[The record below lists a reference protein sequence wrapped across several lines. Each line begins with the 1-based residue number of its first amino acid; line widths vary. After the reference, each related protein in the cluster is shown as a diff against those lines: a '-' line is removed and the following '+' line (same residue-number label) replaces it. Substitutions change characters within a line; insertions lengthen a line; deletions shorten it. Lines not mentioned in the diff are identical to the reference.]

1 MTHGLIFLFMLR
13 EEEEVMRRF
22 YKVYQ
27 GKVVEVPE
35 EEEPIIEL
43 YIQPSIEEKRI
54 LVDKLQIDEH
64 TLNSA
69 LDPDELA
76 RVEYEQE
83 HVAFIIK
90 KPKNYSAEDE
100 YHFKVISVG
109 LFLFK
114 DRVIIVT
121 NEDTPLFSNKPQMGL
136 SSAPDIVLRVIYNC
150 IFHFI
155 EHLKVINMVAE
166 EVEFKIN
173 RSLENRN
180 LINLFA
186 LEKSLVYY
194 LNAIHGN
201 GLILAKVR
209 AGADKI
215 GFSEE
220 GKEFLEDLMI
230 ENDQCFRVAD
240 IHSTVLSNL
249 MDARASIVSN
259 NLNVL
264 MKLLNIIT
272 IALMVPTFI
281 VSLFSMNVPIPAQH
295 YTWTFYA
302 VLVLC
307 AISAVGVLLIFFRYR
322 EM

>member
-1 MTHGLIFLFMLR
+1 
-13 EEEEVMRRF
+13 MRKF
-22 YKVYQ
+22 YTVHQ
-27 GKVVEVPE
+27 GKIVEIPGE
-35 EEEPIIEL
+35 NESIIEV
-43 YIQPSIEEKRI
+43 YIQPTMEEKKQ
-54 LVDKLQIDEH
+54 LVDKLEIDEH

-76 RVEYEQE
+76 RVEYEQN
-83 HVAFIIK
+83 HIAFIIK
-90 KPKNYSAEDE
+90 KPKNYSAEDA
-100 YHFKVISVG
+100 YHFKIISIG

-114 DRVIIVT
+114 NKVIIISS
-121 NEDTPLFSNKPQMGL
+121 EDTPLFSNKPQAGL
-136 SSAPDIVLRVIYNC
+136 SSAPDIILRVIYNC

-166 EVEFKIN
+166 EVEYRIN
-173 RSLENRN
+173 RSLENRY

-201 GLILAKVR
+201 GLILAKLR

-215 GFSEE
+215 GLSEE
-220 GKEFLEDLMI
+220 GKEFLDDLII

-295 YTWTFYA
+295 FHYTFYFI
-302 VLVLC
+302 VILC
-307 AISAVGVLLIFFRYR
+307 VISAIGVLWVFFRYR

>member
-1 MTHGLIFLFMLR
+1 
-13 EEEEVMRRF
+13 MRRF
-22 YKVYQ
+22 YEVYQ
-27 GKVVEVPE
+27 GKMVEVPE
-35 EEEPIIEL
+35 ENHPVVEV
-43 YIQPSIEEKRI
+43 YVQPSMEEKKI
-54 LVDKLQIDEH
+54 LIDKLQIDEH

-76 RVEYEQE
+76 RVEYEQN
-83 HVAFIIK
+83 HVVFIVK
-90 KPKNYSAEDE
+90 KPKNYSAEDQ

-121 NEDTPLFSNKPQMGL
+121 NEDTPLFSNKPQVGL
-136 SSAPDIVLRVIYNC
+136 SSTPDIVLRIVYNC

-166 EVEFKIN
+166 EVEYKIN

-201 GLILAKVR
+201 GLILAKLR

-220 GKEFLEDLMI
+220 GKEFLDDLII

-295 YTWTFYA
+295 LHYTFYA
-302 VLVLC
+302 IVFLC
-307 AISAVGVLLIFFRYR
+307 IVSAIGVLIVFFRYR

>member
-1 MTHGLIFLFMLR
+1 
-13 EEEEVMRRF
+13 MRRF
-22 YKVYQ
+22 YKIYQ
-27 GKVVEVPE
+27 GKIVEVPE
-35 EEEPIIEL
+35 ENEPVIEV
-43 YIQPSIEEKRI
+43 YIQPTIEEKRN

-76 RVEYEQE
+76 RVEYEQD
-83 HVAFIIK
+83 HVVVIVK

-100 YHFKVISVG
+100 YHFKVVSVG

-114 DRVIIVT
+114 DKVIIVT
-121 NEDTPLFSNKPQMGL
+121 NEDTPLFSNKPQIGL
-136 SSAPDIVLRVIYNC
+136 SSVPDIVLRLVYNC

-166 EVEFKIN
+166 EVEYKIN
-173 RSLENRN
+173 RSLENRY

-201 GLILAKVR
+201 GLILAKLR

-220 GKEFLEDLMI
+220 GKEFLDDLII

-281 VSLFSMNVPIPAQH
+281 VSLFSMNVPIPFQH
-295 YTWTFYA
+295 YVYTFYA
-302 VLVLC
+302 IVILC
-307 AISAVGVLLIFFRYR
+307 VISAIGVLLIFFRYR

>member
-1 MTHGLIFLFMLR
+1 
-13 EEEEVMRRF
+13 MRKF
-22 YKVYQ
+22 YTISQ
-27 GKVVEVPE
+27 GRILEIPE
-35 EEEPIIEL
+35 ENESVIEV
-43 YIQPSIEEKRI
+43 YIQPTIEEKKQLI
-54 LVDKLQIDEH
+54 DKLEIDEH

-76 RVEYEQE
+76 RVEYEQN
-83 HVAFIIK
+83 HTAFIIK
-90 KPKNYSAEDE
+90 KPKNYSAEDA
-100 YHFKVISVG
+100 YHFKIISIG

-114 DRVIIVT
+114 NKVIIISS
-121 NEDTPLFSNKPQMGL
+121 EDTPLFSNKPQAGL
-136 SSAPDIVLRVIYNC
+136 SSAPDIILRVIYNC

-166 EVEFKIN
+166 EVEYRIN
-173 RSLENRN
+173 RSLENRY

-201 GLILAKVR
+201 GLILAKLR

-215 GFSEE
+215 GLSEE
-220 GKEFLEDLMI
+220 GKEFLDDLII

-272 IALMVPTFI
+272 IALMVPTLI
-281 VSLFSMNVPIPAQH
+281 VSLFSMNVPIPAQE
-295 YTWTFYA
+295 YNLTFYA
-302 VLVLC
+302 IVILC
-307 AISAVGVLLIFFRYR
+307 IISSIGVLWVFFRYR

>member
-1 MTHGLIFLFMLR
+1 
-13 EEEEVMRRF
+13 MRRF
-22 YKVYQ
+22 YKIHQ
-27 GKVVEVPE
+27 GKIVEVPE
-35 EEEPIIEL
+35 ENGSIVEV
-43 YIQPSIEEKRI
+43 YIQPGIDEKKMLI
-54 LVDKLQIDEH
+54 DKLQINEH

-76 RVEYEQE
+76 RVEYEQD

-90 KPKNYSAEDE
+90 KPRNYSAEDE
-100 YHFKVISVG
+100 YHFKIISIG

-114 DRVIIVT
+114 DRVIIISS
-121 NEDTPLFSNKPQMGL
+121 EDTPLFSNKPQAGL
-136 SSAPDIVLRVIYNC
+136 SSAPDIILCVIYNC
-150 IFHFI
+150 ISHFI

-166 EVEFKIN
+166 EVEYRIN
-173 RSLENRN
+173 RSLENKF
-180 LINLFA
+180 LLNLFA

-201 GLILAKVR
+201 GLILAKLR

-215 GFSEE
+215 GLSEE
-220 GKEFLEDLMI
+220 GKEFLDDLII

-240 IHSTVLSNL
+240 IYSTVLSNL

-272 IALMVPTFI
+272 LALTVPTFI

-295 YTWTFYA
+295 HPHIFYLI
-302 VLVLC
+302 VVLC
-307 AISAVGVLLIFFRYR
+307 IISTVGVLWVFFRYR